1 MTSLKFNNKTFK
13 IMQIA
18 DIQETRTPNPDT
30 IKLLDLALE
39 REKPDLVVFTGDQ
52 IQGYSATFLG
62 DLYSNVKES
71 ITCFLQPL
79 VKRNIPFTFTFGN
92 HDNQGGLGKKEQFE
106 IYSSFP
112 NFVETDIRNPED
124 IGSCCITI
132 KDSKGEKNALA
143 VYVIDSNAKEPDGSY
158 SPVREEQIEWY
169 KGVRDSLSENGKDVD
184 SIVFQHIPVPEFYNV
199 INKVRPFAKGSIEDY
214 KNYKGSFFTLDK
226 AMYDRGDFFGETPAV
241 PKINTG
247 EFKAFKEKGDVF
259 ALFVGHDHNNS
270 FYKEYDGITL
280 GYTQGAGFNTY
291 GPGDRRG
298 VRILTFNEDNVRAFE
313 TCTVQM
319 KDLCDFKPSSPVKHF
334 ILSSFPSSKAEA
346 ITKGTRFL
354 GAVAVGA
361 LAVKGISKLI
371 K

>member
-1 MTSLKFNNKTFK
+1 
-13 IMQIA
+13 
-18 DIQETRTPNPDT
+18 
-30 IKLLDLALE
+30 
-39 REKPDLVVFTGDQ
+39 
-52 IQGYSATFLG
+52 
-62 DLYSNVKES
+62 
-71 ITCFLQPL
+71 
-79 VKRNIPFTFTFGN
+79 
-92 HDNQGGLGKKEQFE
+92 
-106 IYSSFP
+106 
-112 NFVETDIRNPED
+112 
-124 IGSCCITI
+124 
-132 KDSKGEKNALA
+132 
-143 VYVIDSNAKEPDGSY
+143 
-158 SPVREEQIEWY
+158 
-169 KGVRDSLSENGKDVD
+169 
-184 SIVFQHIPVPEFYNV
+184 
-199 INKVRPFAKGSIEDY
+199 
-214 KNYKGSFFTLDK
+214 
-226 AMYDRGDFFGETPAV
+226 
-241 PKINTG
+241 
-247 EFKAFKEKGDVF
+247 DVF